1 MNDVSGAMSSTSDNE
16 TLWKG
21 GEGAGK
27 LVRGWAFN
35 NVFGRQGG
43 RLYEVALIRGWA
55 LIRIHT
61 NLFTPDNS
69 ID

>member
-1 MNDVSGAMSSTSDNE
+1 MTSQVQCLRCQ
-16 TLWKG
+16 TMRRCGRG

-27 LVRGWAFN
+27 PVRGWAFN

-43 RLYEVALIRGWA
+43 RLYEVELIRGWA